1 MLLVNP
7 LLNMKAN
14 KLRIILE
21 KILVVTSIFQEIN
34 PVLLV
39 RCCLS
44 SRQNDIASSYSECC
58 KMFVFS
64 SFYLT
69 SALVMIPHLNEMKL
83 SINTSTPQLHD
94 EKLKQRISYN
104 KLFLLQILLFSVFL
118 LYVLSLFDQF
128 D

>member
-1 MLLVNP
+1 
-7 LLNMKAN
+7 
-14 KLRIILE
+14 
-21 KILVVTSIFQEIN
+21 
-34 PVLLV
+34 
-39 RCCLS
+39 
-44 SRQNDIASSYSECC
+44 
-58 KMFVFS
+58 
-64 SFYLT
+64 
-69 SALVMIPHLNEMKL
+69 MIPHLNEMKL